1 MTRPAVLRA
10 LKRTVSLAL
19 LVGIAWLIATREG
32 LGDLGA
38 RLRTLDAG
46 PMGVAFLLPMVAVS
60 ASVTRWGRL
69 LRAEGIALPA
79 DWLMR
84 SFLRG
89 RFVGAFTPSTTGLDV
104 YRAVDVGRETG
115 DRAAGG
121 RVVVIEKLYGLI
133 SLALLTFALL
143 PLGLHRFFGA
153 AGLSA
158 AAALGVASI
167 TLLAWME
174 RRAGR
179 PASGS
184 WLSRKLAGL
193 TTARRL
199 GAMERARLVALGVLG
214 HAATALVFAATG
226 AALGVDASFTELAI
240 VGNAIVLATLLPI
253 SVGGFGVREGTAVA
267 LLAVVG
273 VPAAEAVLVALLGY
287 LAAQPPAL
295 LGGVLQLVG
304 PRGSSGGETI
314 RMGGEEARHSAA

>member
-19 LVGIAWLIATREG
+19 LAGIAWLIATREG
-32 LGDLGA
+32 VGELGA

-46 PMGVAFLLPMVAVS
+46 PMWIALLLPLVAVS
-60 ASVTRWGRL
+60 ASVARWGRL
-69 LRAEGIALPA
+69 LRAEGITLPA
-79 DWLMR
+79 SWLMG

-89 RFVGAFTPSTTGLDV
+89 RFVGAFTPSTTGLDMF
-104 YRAVDVGRETG
+104 RALDVGRETG

-153 AGLSA
+153 AGLWT
-158 AAALGVASI
+158 AAALGAVSI
-167 TLLAWME
+167 GVLAWME
-174 RRAGR
+174 RRVGR
-179 PASGS
+179 APSQEFSGL
-184 WLSRKLAGL
+184 WGQVLRKLSGL

-199 GAMERARLVALGVLG
+199 GAAERARLVALGVLG
-214 HAATALVFAATG
+214 HGATALVFAATG
-226 AALGVDASFTELAI
+226 TALGVDASLAELAI

-273 VPAAEAVLVALLGY
+273 VPAGEAVFVALLGY

-295 LGGVLQLVG
+295 VGGVLQLTEAAP
-304 PRGSSGGETI
+304 PR
-314 RMGGEEARHSAA
+314 AAAVE